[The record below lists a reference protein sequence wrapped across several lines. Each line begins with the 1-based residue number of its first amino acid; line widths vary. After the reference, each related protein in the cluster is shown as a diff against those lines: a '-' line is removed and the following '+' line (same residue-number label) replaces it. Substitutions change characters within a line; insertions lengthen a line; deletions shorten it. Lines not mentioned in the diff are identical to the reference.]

1 MVIFLANVKYI
12 TMGITER
19 KEREREQR
27 YQAIIDAA
35 ETVFFRKGYETS
47 TMDDVALD
55 AELSKGTLY
64 LYFTSKDELHFA
76 IMERG
81 MKLLMELME
90 RRLNIKKSGL
100 ETLRELG
107 LALVEF
113 SNLHPDYF
121 NALIFFQGR
130 DVEQQKLQEA
140 KVNDFMANRNSL
152 TLLNET
158 LKRGM
163 TDGSV
168 RTDIPILELS
178 ATLWAQMMGILV
190 MYSAKQMVFNL
201 HNISREQLVNSHLKL
216 IHDALEP
223 IHMEGVKHE

>member
-1 MVIFLANVKYI
+1 
-12 TMGITER
+12 MGITER

-27 YQAIIDAA
+27 YQAIIDAG
-35 ETVFFRKGYETS
+35 EKVFFTKGYESS
-47 TMDDVALD
+47 TMDDVAVE

-81 MKLLMELME
+81 MKLLMGLME
-90 RRLNIKKSGL
+90 KRLHISSNGI

-113 SNLHPDYF
+113 SNLHPNYF

-130 DVEQQKLQEA
+130 DVELQKLQEA
-140 KVNDFMANRNSL
+140 KVKDFLANRNSL
-152 TLLNET
+152 TVLNET

-163 TDGSV
+163 ADGSI
-168 RTDIPILELS
+168 RTDIPIAELS
-178 ATLWAQMMGILV
+178 TTLWAQMMGILV
-190 MYSAKQMVFNL
+190 MYSAKQAVFKL
-201 HNISREQLVNSHLKL
+201 HHVGREQLVNSHLML
-216 IHDALEP
+216 LSDALKP
-223 IHMEGVKHE
+223 SHMEGANHE

>member
-1 MVIFLANVKYI
+1 
-12 TMGITER
+12 MGITER

-27 YQAIIDAA
+27 YQAIIDAG
-35 ETVFFRKGYETS
+35 EKVFFTKGYESS
-47 TMDDVALD
+47 TMDDVAEE

-81 MKLLMELME
+81 MKLLMGLME
-90 RRLNIKKSGL
+90 KRLHVSSSGL

-107 LALVEF
+107 HALVEF

-140 KVNDFMANRNSL
+140 KVKDFMANRNSL
-152 TLLNET
+152 TVLNET

-163 TDGSV
+163 ADGSI
-168 RTDIPILELS
+168 RTDIPISELS
-178 ATLWAQMMGILV
+178 TTLWAQMMGILV
-190 MYSAKQMVFNL
+190 MYSAKQAVFKL
-201 HNISREQLVNSHLKL
+201 HDVSREQLVNSHLML
-216 IHDALEP
+216 LSDALKP
-223 IHMEGVKHE
+223 SHMKGVNHE

>member
-1 MVIFLANVKYI
+1 
-12 TMGITER
+12 MGIIER
-19 KEREREQR
+19 KERERELR

-35 ETVFFRKGYETS
+35 ETVFFKKGYETS
-47 TMDDVALD
+47 TMEDVAHE

-81 MKLLMELME
+81 MRLLMELME
-90 RRLNIKKSGL
+90 KRLTTKRSGL

-107 LALVEF
+107 LALVDF
-113 SNLHPDYF
+113 SNLHPHYF

-140 KVNDFMANRNSL
+140 KVKDFLANRNSL

-158 LKRGM
+158 VKRGIA
-163 TDGSV
+163 DGSV
-168 RTDIPILELS
+168 RSDVPFVELS
-178 ATLWAQMMGILV
+178 TTLWAQMMGVLV
-190 MYSAKQMVFNL
+190 MYSAKQMVFDL
-201 HNISREQLVNSHLKL
+201 HKVSRKQLVNNHLIL
-216 IHDALEP
+216 ITDALKP

>member
-1 MVIFLANVKYI
+1 LTNVNYI
-12 TMGITER
+12 TMGIIER
-19 KEREREQR
+19 KERERGQR

-35 ETVFFRKGYETS
+35 ETVFFKKGYETA
-47 TMDDVALD
+47 TMEDVALE

-81 MKLLMELME
+81 MKILMELME
-90 RRLNIKKSGL
+90 RRLTIKRSGL

-107 LALVEF
+107 LALVDF

-140 KVNDFMANRNSL
+140 KVKDFMANRNSL

-158 LKRGM
+158 VKRGIA
-163 TDGSV
+163 DGSV
-168 RTDIPILELS
+168 RSDVPIVELS
-178 ATLWAQMMGILV
+178 TTLWAQMMGILV

-201 HNISREQLVNSHLKL
+201 HNVSREQLVNNHLIL
-216 IHDALEP
+216 ISNALKP

>member
-1 MVIFLANVKYI
+1 
-12 TMGITER
+12 MGITER

-27 YQAIIDAA
+27 HQAIIDAA
-35 ETVFFRKGYETS
+35 ETIFFLKGYETS
-47 TMDDVALD
+47 TMEDVAIE

-64 LYFTSKDELHFA
+64 LYFKSKDELHFA

-90 RRLNIKKSGL
+90 RRLRIRKDGL

-130 DVEQQKLQEA
+130 DVEQQKLNEV
-140 KVNDFMANRNSL
+140 KVKVFMENRNSL

-158 LKRGM
+158 LTRGM
-163 TDGSV
+163 TDGSI
-168 RTDIPILELS
+168 RRDIPMNELS
-178 ATLWAQMMGILV
+178 TTLWAQMMGILV

-201 HNISREQLVNSHLKL
+201 HNVSREELVNSHLHL
-216 IHDALEP
+216 ISDALKP
-223 IHMEGVKHE
+223 IHMEGVSNE